1 VKKSKK
7 LNSMSQNK
15 SMKNKS
21 VIIRKASKKK
31 ILKSKKKISR
41 RKTKIIRNKIKKRLR
56 SKLVS
61 SIAIAS
67 VKAAITATTE
77 LFRKKNLCMPRSSF
91 TGVEGAVSNMITGLL
106 ITKSIPIPRSSITS
120 KGSKKIIRDS
130 NTVMMI
136 SMRLISLFIIE
147 GGEARNI
154 IMIGHSILS
163 PIKCILLLWL
173 GFKVKDIT
181 KIGLSKFLMDRG

>member
-1 VKKSKK
+1 MKKSKK

-31 ILKSKKKISR
+31 ILKSKKKTSR

-77 LFRKKNLCMPRSSF
+77 LFRKKNLCMYRSSF
-91 TGVEGAVSNMITGLL
+91 TGAEGAVSNMITGLL
-106 ITKSIPIPRSSITS
+106 NTKSIPIPRSSITS

-130 NTVMMI
+130 NTVM
-136 SMRLISLFIIE
+136 
-147 GGEARNI
+147 
-154 IMIGHSILS
+154 
-163 PIKCILLLWL
+163 
-173 GFKVKDIT
+173 
-181 KIGLSKFLMDRG
+181 